1 MSRRC
6 QITGKGVLTGN
17 NVSHAN
23 NKTRRRFLP
32 NLQETSMLSDILGT
46 SIRLR
51 LSTRAIRT
59 VEANGGIDG
68 YLLGTPDR
76 RLAAEARV
84 IKRRL
89 RRAREKRAAAE

>member
-32 NLQETSMLSDILGT
+32 NLQETSLLSDILGA
-46 SIRLR
+46 SVRLR

-59 VEANGGIDG
+59 VEAKGGIDAF
-68 YLLGTPDR
+68 LLNTPDR
-76 RLAAEARV
+76 RLGPEVRI

-89 RRAREKRAAAE
+89 RRAQAKREAAA